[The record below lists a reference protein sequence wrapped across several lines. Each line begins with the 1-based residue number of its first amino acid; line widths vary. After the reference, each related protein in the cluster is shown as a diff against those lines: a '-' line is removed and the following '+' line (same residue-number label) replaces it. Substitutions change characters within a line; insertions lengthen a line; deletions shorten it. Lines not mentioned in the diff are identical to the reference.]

1 MKIIITEGQYIYTQK
16 YELLRNMIDREFGPM
31 FFWSS
36 FCDHESDN
44 IIDHMIYTARE
55 ELLDDFHNT
64 VDKPRRDYDT
74 EVNNMTS
81 FIKQNLSKYIVSKF
95 NGLKDIKNC

>member
-1 MKIIITEGQYIYTQK
+1 
-16 YELLRNMIDREFGPM
+16 
-31 FFWSS
+31 
-36 FCDHESDN
+36 
-44 IIDHMIYTARE
+44 
-55 ELLDDFHNT
+55 LLDDFHNT

-81 FIKQNLSKYIVSKF
+81 FIKQNLSEYIVSKF